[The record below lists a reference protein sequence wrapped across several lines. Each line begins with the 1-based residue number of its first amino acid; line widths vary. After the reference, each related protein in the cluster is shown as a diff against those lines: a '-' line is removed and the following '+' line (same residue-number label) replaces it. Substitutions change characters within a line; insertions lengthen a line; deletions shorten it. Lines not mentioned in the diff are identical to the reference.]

1 MHCQQLHRLE
11 PGIVTT
17 PRVTQAEA
25 PWVTRVIKT
34 SLEMD
39 CQAMPLADTGRL
51 IFHLRRHRRAGNLS
65 TTEKLHRRSTVR
77 ADQEFLISVRKFDI

>member
-17 PRVTQAEA
+17 PRVIQAEA
-25 PWVTRVIKT
+25 HWVTLVIKT

-39 CQAMPLADTGRL
+39 CQAMPLVDTVRR
-51 IFHLRRHRRAGNLS
+51 IFHLRRHHRVGNLS
-65 TTEKLHRRSTVR
+65 TTEKLHRLSTVK
-77 ADQEFLISVRKFDI
+77 ADQEFLISVRKFGN